1 MTDRVLI
8 VDDEPIIR
16 KGLKGFIDW
25 ELHGLQLAG
34 DCANGVEA
42 LEVIRTQPIDI
53 LITDIKMPLM
63 DGLQLTQKALQ
74 INPNMKV
81 VLISSYNEFDY
92 VREGMKYGAVDY
104 LLKPSL
110 EADELIM
117 VLSRCKEMLH
127 KQRQQIV
134 ERQKFSEQVH
144 TLERKKLEQEI
155 IRRLVSEQA
164 NMKFIDIF
172 GEQTGAFVC
181 AFGVLDGLEVWQELY
196 GRLHISIIY
205 EEIQACFYSQFPKG
219 SAPILAGEGI
229 FMIFPQEGDT
239 ERILEQLKS
248 RIESDLRV
256 RITLGYCVEQA
267 HEWLERGLKK
277 SREASGRRFYEGA
290 GKSFEWQDSNPYDFE
305 SSPESIQ
312 LHRILDMIR
321 EVRDTA
327 TVLERFVSRWKKSKI
342 SPDRVKNEAYEL
354 LSALAYSFGDAKLLA
369 DSRDRILHSET
380 LDGLIE
386 MINGLVDEMKH
397 PSLLVSTDRGQGGQL
412 INNAID
418 YIKTRFTEELTLQ
431 EVADYIHVSKSYFSN
446 LFKKHTG
453 HNFIDYVID
462 LRLHEAKRLLL
473 MKEYKIYEVAEKSGF
488 NDVKYFSRLFKKMT
502 QMTPVE
508 YRDKHDR
515 KV

>member
-25 ELHGLQLAG
+25 ELHGLQLEG

-42 LEVIRTQPIDI
+42 LELIQTKPIDI

-74 INPNMKV
+74 VNPDMKV

-110 EADELIM
+110 EAGELII
-117 VLSRCKEMLH
+117 VLDRCKVMLQ
-127 KQRQQIV
+127 KQRQQVV
-134 ERQKFSEQVH
+134 ERQIFSEHVH
-144 TLERKKLEQEI
+144 KLERKRLEQEI
-155 IRRLVSEQA
+155 IRWLVTEQA
-164 NMKFIDIF
+164 KMRFTDIF
-172 GEQTGAFVC
+172 GETTEAYVC
-181 AFGVLDGLEVWQELY
+181 AFGVLDGLEKWQELY
-196 GRLHISIIY
+196 GKLHISIIY
-205 EEIQACFYSQFPKG
+205 EEIQACFYDQIPQG

-239 ERILEQLKS
+239 ELILEQLKS
-248 RIESDLRV
+248 RIESDLHV
-256 RITLGYCVEQA
+256 SITLGFCVEQA
-267 HEWLERGLKK
+267 DEWLERGLKK
-277 SREASGRRFYEGA
+277 SREASVRRFYEGA
-290 GKSFEWQDSNPYDFE
+290 GKSFKWKDSTSYTFKP
-305 SSPESIQ
+305 SPESIP

-321 EVRDTA
+321 EARDTA
-327 TVLERFVSRWKKSKI
+327 TVLECFVSRWKKRKNP
-342 SPDRVKNEAYEL
+342 PDQVKNEAYEL

-369 DSRDRILHSET
+369 DTRDRILHSET

-386 MINGLVDEMKH
+386 TINGLVDEMKH
-397 PSLLVSTDRGQGGQL
+397 PGFLVSTDRGQGGQL

-418 YIKTRFTEELTLQ
+418 YIKSRFTDELTLQ
-431 EVADYIHVSKSYFSN
+431 EVADFIHVSKSYFSN

-453 HNFIDYVID
+453 QNFIDYVID

-488 NDVKYFSRLFKKMT
+488 NDVKYFSRLFKKIT